1 MSKQTEKSSR
11 KRTKIEPNLFY
22 EILADPINNFIH
34 TFEQKALK
42 TTSAKEFCDAI
53 TAEMKEAMKKEPLL
67 SRNAARSKNK
77 GDLAPS
83 DIDHK
88 RLQTKYNKTF

>member
-22 EILADPINNFIH
+22 EILADSINNFIH
-34 TFEQKALK
+34 TF
-42 TTSAKEFCDAI
+42 EFCDAI

>member
-11 KRTKIEPNLFY
+11 KRTKIEPSLFY

-42 TTSAKEFCDAI
+42 TTSAKEFWYAI
-53 TAEMKEAMKKEPLL
+53 AAEMKEAMKTEPLL

-77 GDLAPS
+77 GDLAPL
-83 DIDHK
+83 DTDHK
-88 RLQTKYNKTF
+88 RLQTKYNNKF